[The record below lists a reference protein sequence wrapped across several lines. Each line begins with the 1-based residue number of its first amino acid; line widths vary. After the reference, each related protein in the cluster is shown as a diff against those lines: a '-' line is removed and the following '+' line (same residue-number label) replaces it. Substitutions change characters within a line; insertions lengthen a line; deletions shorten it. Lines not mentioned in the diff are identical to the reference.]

1 MREKQEQRDGT
12 NQEKVMAILDPSGLP
27 SSTSGP
33 GPVVGSAS
41 PSFSCVL
48 LSSPV
53 VGPAPASRS
62 GASFRSIFCLIC
74 KTCKVRRE
82 GGWCWSV
89 KASMSAGEAF
99 QVQAFSHFSDGPVHN
114 PRLACLRVGFLH
126 KRQRRGH
133 RERGQQ
139 VQQVRT
145 SRLDGL
151 KYTRG
156 EDEGEKGEQVQ
167 KERKARLH

>member
-1 MREKQEQRDGT
+1 MRAKQEQRVGT
-12 NQEKVMAILDPSGLP
+12 DQEKVMAILDPSGLP
-27 SSTSGP
+27 SSTSSP
-33 GPVVGSAS
+33 GPVVGGAS

-62 GASFRSIFCLIC
+62 SASFRSIFCLIC

-99 QVQAFSHFSDGPVHN
+99 QVQPFSHFSDGLVHN
-114 PRLACLRVGFLH
+114 PRLACLRVCFLH
-126 KRQRRGH
+126 KSQRRGH
-133 RERGQQ
+133 GERGQQ

-145 SRLDGL
+145 SRLDGV
-151 KYTRG
+151 KYRRR
-156 EDEGEKGEQVQ
+156 EEEGEMGEQVQ
-167 KERKARLH
+167 ERKASTH